1 MRRIKILVDAAMYG
15 LFLYLMSY
23 HAGQGLFRHGVL
35 GCILLAL
42 FFLHHGLNW
51 KWYRSLPK
59 GRFTLAKI
67 SFLSVDLL
75 LLIAMALMAVSSV
88 QLSGDVF
95 AFSPF
100 FGTRTARSLHTV
112 STAWGF
118 ALTALH
124 MGLHTRAWFA
134 KIGRRAEK
142 WLPLFLRRT
151 LFFLLL
157 AIGCAT
163 FWHSG
168 LWKSLFLLSRGGRS
182 LEGLRFYADYLL
194 LTFAACQWV
203 YLLMKPKHTP

>member
-1 MRRIKILVDAAMYG
+1 MRRVKILVDVAMYG

-51 KWYRSLPK
+51 KWYRSL
-59 GRFTLAKI
+59 GRGRYTLARI
-67 SFLSVDLL
+67 GFLSVDLL
-75 LLIAMALMAVSSV
+75 LLAAMVLMALSSI
-88 QLSGDVF
+88 QMSGHVF

-118 ALTALH
+118 VLTALH
-124 MGLHTRAWFA
+124 MGLHTRALFA
-134 KIGRRAEK
+134 KLGRRAEK
-142 WLPLFLRRT
+142 RLPPFLRRT

-157 AIGCAT
+157 AVGCAA

-168 LWKSLFLLSRGGRS
+168 LWKNLFLLPRSGRT

-194 LTFAACQWV
+194 LTLAACQWV
-203 YLLMKPKHTP
+203 YLLMKPKRKT